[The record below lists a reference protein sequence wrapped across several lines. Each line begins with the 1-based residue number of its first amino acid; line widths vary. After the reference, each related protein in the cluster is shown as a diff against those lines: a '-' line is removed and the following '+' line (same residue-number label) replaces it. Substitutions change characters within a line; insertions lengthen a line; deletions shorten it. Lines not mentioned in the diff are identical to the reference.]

1 MQRRLKIIL
10 DWKLWELRMLK
21 LLSRLFLLSIVL
33 WLFSCAAPRVE
44 IPVYEGVDV
53 REVLSS
59 KNSISDIG
67 TTFSIIF
74 EKDESELRGEG
85 VLNISRNGDLNLRVY
100 SLGFLALEV
109 TSEKGIIKSKPRID
123 RSKCRI
129 LTQGLRDCLFWWD
142 IEDYEIDEKD
152 GMYLLKNS
160 SREIWLDRKTILP
173 AKQAV
178 FLEDGREL
186 MIYYEDNEKA
196 GDVWYPAKMRIELSK
211 YSVTLKIKDISFV
224 SSV

>member
-1 MQRRLKIIL
+1 
-10 DWKLWELRMLK
+10 MLK
-21 LLSRLFLLSIVL
+21 VLSRLFLLSIVL

-53 REVLSS
+53 REFLSS
-59 KNSISDIG
+59 KNSVSAIG

-109 TSEKGIIKSKPRID
+109 TSEKGIIKSNPRID
-123 RSKCRI
+123 RRKGRI
-129 LTQGLRDCLFWWD
+129 LTEGLRDCLFWWD

-152 GMYLLKNS
+152 DMYLLRNS

-173 AKQAV
+173 TKQAV
-178 FLEDGREL
+178 FLEDGTEL
-186 MIYYEDNEKA
+186 KIYYEDNEKV

-224 SSV
+224 GSV